1 MQVLDVLQC
10 RFSRVALLTDRH
22 IAYLYARQ
30 QHTGDGDAGTAEA
43 YTFKVK
49 WFLPIHQIDNIRAVD
64 KSLRITIDYRK
75 PFSVSGLI
83 LRPDTSAVSAARHVH
98 RHLQRADMCVVA
110 ARTVLPSSLTPDF
123 ELPEPELV
131 GSSYQLAI
139 SLPMHSC

>member
-75 PFSVSGLI
+75 PFSVSGLV
-83 LRPDTSAVSAARHVH
+83 LTGLTQVLSA
-98 RHLQRADMCVVA
+98 LQGTYIGTYRGRACV
-110 ARTVLPSSLTPDF
+110 SSLQ
-123 ELPEPELV
+123 
-131 GSSYQLAI
+131 GQY
-139 SLPMHSC
+139 SLHR